1 MNELLAKVKANLIVE
16 HGADDALILSYI
28 LAAVSYVWGAQ
39 GQQGSAITEAWIKKR
54 ETSALNASRAISYWK
69 KQVKAGY
76 GNVLR
81 AFDCSGL
88 GVYFLLENGLIK
100 YDMNA
105 NGIMGKCKKITK
117 DALRIG
123 DFVFK
128 TDSSGRATHI
138 GYVADNDLNVI
149 EAKGRDYGVTK
160 SPLKGWDVYGRP
172 PYWTEAEVAELR
184 GTDQP
189 VEAPQGFVFT
199 RILKYGVRGD
209 DVCELKKLLKD
220 SGYMGLT
227 LTNPN
232 YYGSTRALVKKYQK
246 DKNLKV
252 DGIAGKQTIT
262 SLNGIW
268 GG

>member
-1 MNELLAKVKANLIVE
+1 MGNLSKFIEYLHEQVANHSI
-16 HGADDALILSYI
+16 
-28 LAAVSYVWGAQ
+28 YVWGAQ
-39 GQQGSAITEAWIKKR
+39 GQQGEAITEAWIRRR
-54 ETSALNASRAISYWK
+54 ETSTTNANRAIKFWK
-69 KQVKAGY
+69 RQCAAGY
-76 GNVLR
+76 AGVLR

-117 DALRIG
+117 DTLRIG

-128 TDSSGRATHI
+128 TNSTGRATHI

-160 SPLKGWDVYGRP
+160 SPLKGWSVYGRP

-184 GTDQP
+184 GIEQP
-189 VEAPQGFVFT
+189 TVKPVGFVFT
-199 RILKYGVRGD
+199 RILKYGVRGV
-209 DVCELKKLLKD
+209 DVYELKKLLKD